1 MNPWFLVGALVAVCA
16 AFSGGYWR
24 GNEAGQAFVQQQWDQ
39 EKAKHMAEYAENQ
52 RIAREKEQAMQLAA
66 DNIREEKDNEIRNLT
81 ARATALSNSLRER
94 PSRPTTEASA
104 VPSSTEARPAAAG
117 CTGKELY
124 RPDGLFLAGEAARG
138 DETRLLLKQCREQ
151 YETVIQMLM
160 ETK

>member
-39 EKAKHMAEYAENQ
+39 EKAKQMAEYAENQ

-66 DNIREEKDNEIRNLT
+66 NNIRKEKDNEIRNLN
-81 ARATALSNSLRER
+81 ARATALTNSLRDR
-94 PSRPTTEASA
+94 PSRSTAETSSVPNTTSNG
-104 VPSSTEARPAAAG
+104 STAAG

-124 RPDGLFLAGEAARG
+124 RPDGEFLAREASRG
-138 DETRLLLKQCREQ
+138 DELRILLKQCYKQ
-151 YETVIQMLM
+151 YQEVSQSQR
-160 ETK
+160 

>member
-39 EKAKHMAEYAENQ
+39 EKAKQLAEYAENQ

-66 DNIREEKDNEIRNLT
+66 DNIRKEKDNEIRNLN
-81 ARATALSNSLRER
+81 ARATALTNSLRDR
-94 PSRPTTEASA
+94 PSRSTAETSS
-104 VPSSTEARPAAAG
+104 VPSTTSNGSTATG

-124 RPDGLFLAGEAARG
+124 RPDGEFLAREASRG
-138 DETRLLLKQCREQ
+138 DELRILLKQCYKQ
-151 YETVIQMLM
+151 YQEVSQSQR
-160 ETK
+160 

>member
-39 EKAKHMAEYAENQ
+39 EKAKQMAEYAENQ

-66 DNIREEKDNEIRNLT
+66 DNIRKEKDNEIRNLN
-81 ARATALSNSLRER
+81 ARATALSNSLRDR
-94 PSRPTTEASA
+94 PSRSTAETSS
-104 VPSSTEARPAAAG
+104 VPSTASNGSTATG

-124 RPDGLFLAGEAARG
+124 RPDGEFLAREAARG
-138 DETRLLLKQCREQ
+138 DELRILLKQCYKQ
-151 YETVIQMLM
+151 YQEVSQSQR
-160 ETK
+160 